1 MARLRRLAVGG
12 VPHLV
17 VQRGHDG
24 KTVFADDV
32 DRQAYLRALAEVMR
46 GHGVALYGYAL
57 LDAEVWLVV
66 QPDAA
71 GGLSRAMQAL
81 GRRFVA
87 AVNRRHGRSGTL
99 WDGRFRAAV
108 VDASTQLADVLVHV
122 ETKPVDAGLAAAPAQ
137 WSWSSAAHHVGR
149 LRDPLLADPP
159 CLWALGNTPFERE
172 MAWRR
177 RLDAGLPPARR
188 RAIDDAARHGWALG
202 PPQFLAEIEQQA
214 GRPAARRR
222 RGRPPRARADDVPGP
237 RRPPR

>member
-24 KTVFADDV
+24 KAVFADDV
-32 DRQAYLRALAEVMR
+32 DRQAYLHALGEVLRA
-46 GHGVALYGYAL
+46 HGVLLYGYAL

-71 GGLSRAMQAL
+71 EGLSRAMQAL

-99 WDGRFRAAV
+99 WDGRYRATVIDPA
-108 VDASTQLADVLVHV
+108 TQLVDVLVHV
-122 ETKPVDAGLAAAPAQ
+122 ETKPVDAGLAATAAQ
-137 WSWSSAAHHVGR
+137 WPWSSAAHHIGQR
-149 LRDPLLADPP
+149 RDPLLADPP
-159 CLWALGNTPFERE
+159 PLWALGNTPFERE

-177 RLDAGLPPARR
+177 RLDAGLALAQRQ
-188 RAIDDAARHGWALG
+188 AIDDAARHGWALG
-202 PPQFLAEIEQQA
+202 PPSFLALVEQQA
-214 GRPAARRR
+214 GRPVTRRR
-222 RGRPPRARADDVPGP
+222 RGRPPRAVAPAGAASR
-237 RRPPR
+237 